1 MSSNE
6 ALEWTKAIGALV
18 FSWPVVLLVAL
29 VVFRKPLGKLIDQL
43 TGTDLK
49 RAKIGPFEIEREL
62 GNLAKEGKQA
72 VETMNR
78 LNVLMAESRL
88 LELEITNSMFGSMFS
103 AEQRQRMEGQINEL
117 RKLTYEAHESEKV
130 ENKGANQQQ

>member
-1 MSSNE
+1 MPSNE

-18 FSWPVVLLVAL
+18 CSWPVVLLVAL

-43 TGTDLK
+43 TGTDVK
-49 RAKIGPFEIEREL
+49 RAKVGPFEIEREL
-62 GNLAKEGKQA
+62 GNLVKEGNQA

-88 LELEITNSMFGSMFS
+88 LGMV
-103 AEQRQRMEGQINEL
+103 
-117 RKLTYEAHESEKV
+117 H
-130 ENKGANQQQ
+130 